1 MKKTAIV
8 QLGRFGDIAN
18 ILPVAKKVR
27 DIDGQNP
34 AFIVSKNY
42 ASILDGVSYVDPVSV
57 DCDFA
62 DIHRGINVARLH
74 GEAVLISQVYGWN
87 YSYKQEMDAFNVES
101 WYRAGFLPEWN
112 QLPLIFDRRNADR
125 EQDLRN
131 FFRIHDDQRPVLLV
145 NFGGTSS
152 PYPMAGRLNALV
164 KEQLTEYQIIDL
176 TPAKCERVYDLLGLM
191 DVAHGLI
198 TIDTA
203 TLHLAAACPKM
214 SVFALTT
221 DTPTLWH
228 GARPPLNTAISMR
241 YRESQHRMDQIVEA
255 LKSGALLNR
264 EN

>member
-27 DIDGQNP
+27 DIDGENP
-34 AFIVSKNY
+34 AFIVSKSY
-42 ASILDGVSYVDPVSV
+42 ANILDGVSYVDPVPV
-57 DCDFA
+57 ECDFA

-74 GEAVLISQVYGWN
+74 GQAVLISQVYGWN
-87 YSYKQEMDAFNVES
+87 YNYKQEMDAFNVES
-101 WYRAGFLPEWN
+101 WFRSGFLPEWGN
-112 QLPLIFDRRNADR
+112 LPLTFDRRSPER

-131 FFRIHDDQRPVLLV
+131 FFNIHDDKRPVLLV

-152 PYPMAGRLNALV
+152 PYPMAGKLNALV
-164 KEQLTEYQIIDL
+164 KERLTEYQIIDL
-176 TPAKCERVYDLLGLM
+176 TPARCERIYDLIGLM
-191 DVAHGLI
+191 DVAHALI

-203 TLHLAAACPKM
+203 TLHLAAACPKL

-228 GARPPLNTAISMR
+228 GARPPLNTAMSMR
-241 YRESQHRMDQIVEA
+241 YRESQHRMENMVNTIQI
-255 LKSGALLNR
+255 GAYLNR
-264 EN
+264 